1 MVLIPLYWIVITS
14 FKAQSDYY
22 QQNAFAPPSNP
33 TLDNYRLVLE
43 NDFVRYFVNS
53 VLVAVGTTVPDR
65 VVLALMAAYA
75 IVRGAHSKWL
85 RRVQGLFL
93 MGLAIP
99 LQAAII
105 PIYLVIIKLGLYDS
119 LAAIAIPS
127 IAFAIPLAVLVLTNF
142 LRDVP
147 RDLFESMRLDGAS
160 EWTMLWRLAFPLTR
174 PAMVTV
180 AVYTGVTVW
189 NGFLLPLVA
198 DPEPRAS
205 GRCRWRCGAS
215 RASSRSTSRRCWP
228 PWCSSTVPI
237 VVLYTIGRRQLVSGL
252 ERGLQQVV
260 GQPTR
265 CRSYPGRSAGW
276 ARSSR
281 RAAAGCRRAG
291 RRAASA
297 RRGDRAPVRVGPW
310 W

>member
-1 MVLIPLYWIVITS
+1 MTALLGATVDEPGRAAEAQTSRPSRPRLGRTQLAGRSGRLVLAGRGPGPALLDRDHQLQGS
-14 FKAQSDYY
+14 QSDYY

-43 NDFVRYFVNS
+43 NDFVHYFVNS
-53 VLVAVGTTVPDR
+53 VVVAVGTTVPT

-75 IVRGAHSKWL
+75 IVRGAHSRWL
-85 RRVQGLFL
+85 RRIHGLFL

-127 IAFAIPLAVLVLTNF
+127 VAFAIPLAVLVLTNF

-147 RDLFESMRLDGAS
+147 RDLFESMRLDGAN

-180 AVYTGVTVW
+180 AIYTGVTVW
-189 NGFLLPLVA
+189 NGFLLPLVLTQS
-198 DPEPRAS
+198 PEQRTMPLAVWSFQGQFQVNVPAVLAS
-205 GRCRWRCGAS
+205 VVL
-215 RASSRSTSRRCWP
+215 
-228 PWCSSTVPI
+228 STVPI
-237 VVLYTIGRRQLVSGL
+237 LVLYTIGRRQLVSGL
-252 ERGLQQVV
+252 SEGF
-260 GQPTR
+260 
-265 CRSYPGRSAGW
+265 SK
-276 ARSSR
+276 
-281 RAAAGCRRAG
+281 
-291 RRAASA
+291 
-297 RRGDRAPVRVGPW
+297 
-310 W
+310 

>member
-1 MVLIPLYWIVITS
+1 MTALLGASVDDRTQKVARPSPRHTPRGWGGRNWAAGVAGWFWLAVVIIPLYWIVITS
-14 FKAQSDYY
+14 FKASSDYY

-33 TLDNYRLVLE
+33 TLDNYRLVLQ
-43 NDFVRYFVNS
+43 NDFVHYFFNS
-53 VLVAVGTTVPDR
+53 VVVAVGTTVPT

-75 IVRGAHSKWL
+75 IVRGAHSRLLKGI
-85 RRVQGLFL
+85 QSLFL

-105 PIYLVIIKLGLYDS
+105 PVYLLIIKLGLYDS

-127 IAFAIPLAVLVLTNF
+127 VAFAIPLAVLVLTNF

-147 RDLFESMRLDGAS
+147 RDLFESMRLDGAN

-189 NGFLLPLVA
+189 NGFLLPLVLTQSPDERTMPLA
-198 DPEPRAS
+198 VWSFQGQFQVNVPAVLAS
-205 GRCRWRCGAS
+205 VVL
-215 RASSRSTSRRCWP
+215 
-228 PWCSSTVPI
+228 STVPI

-252 ERGLQQVV
+252 SEGF
-260 GQPTR
+260 
-265 CRSYPGRSAGW
+265 SK
-276 ARSSR
+276 
-281 RAAAGCRRAG
+281 
-291 RRAASA
+291 
-297 RRGDRAPVRVGPW
+297 
-310 W
+310 

>member
-43 NDFVRYFVNS
+43 NDFLHYFVNS
-53 VLVAVGTTVPDR
+53 VLVAVGTTIPT

-75 IVRGAHSKWL
+75 IVRGAHSRLLK
-85 RRVQGLFL
+85 RVQGLFL

-147 RDLFESMRLDGAS
+147 RDLFESMRLDGAN

-180 AVYTGVTVW
+180 AIYTGVTVW
-189 NGFLLPLVA
+189 NGFLLPLVLTQSPDRRTMPLA
-198 DPEPRAS
+198 VWSFQGQFQVNVPAVLAS
-205 GRCRWRCGAS
+205 VVL
-215 RASSRSTSRRCWP
+215 
-228 PWCSSTVPI
+228 STVPI

-252 ERGLQQVV
+252 SEGF
-260 GQPTR
+260 
-265 CRSYPGRSAGW
+265 SK
-276 ARSSR
+276 
-281 RAAAGCRRAG
+281 
-291 RRAASA
+291 
-297 RRGDRAPVRVGPW
+297 
-310 W
+310 

>member
-1 MVLIPLYWIVITS
+1 MATLLDVTVDEPTRRVAPTGPQRTPRGWGGRNWLGGLAGWCWLAVVIIPLYWIVITS
-14 FKAQSDYY
+14 FKASSDYY
-22 QQNAFAPPSNP
+22 QQNAFAPPAAP
-33 TLDNYRLVLE
+33 TLDNYRLVIE
-43 NDFVRYFVNS
+43 NDFVHYFVNS
-53 VLVAVGTTVPDR
+53 VVVAVGTTVPT

-75 IVRGAHSKWL
+75 IVRGAHSGLLK
-85 RRVQGLFL
+85 RVHSLFL

-105 PIYLVIIKLGLYDS
+105 PVYLMIIKLGLYDS

-127 IAFAIPLAVLVLTNF
+127 VAFAIPLAVLVLTNF

-189 NGFLLPLVA
+189 NGFLLPLVLTQSPDQRTMPLA
-198 DPEPRAS
+198 VWSFQGQFQVNVPAVLAS
-205 GRCRWRCGAS
+205 VVL
-215 RASSRSTSRRCWP
+215 STI
-228 PWCSSTVPI
+228 PI

-252 ERGLQQVV
+252 SEGF
-260 GQPTR
+260 GK
-265 CRSYPGRSAGW
+265 
-276 ARSSR
+276 
-281 RAAAGCRRAG
+281 
-291 RRAASA
+291 
-297 RRGDRAPVRVGPW
+297 
-310 W
+310 

>member
-1 MVLIPLYWIVITS
+1 ML
-14 FKAQSDYY
+14 Q
-22 QQNAFAPPSNP
+22 
-33 TLDNYRLVLE
+33 
-43 NDFVRYFVNS
+43 NDFLHYFVNS
-53 VLVAVGTTVPDR
+53 VVVAVGTTVPT

-75 IVRGAHSKWL
+75 IVRGAHSRLLK
-85 RRVQGLFL
+85 RIQGLFL

-147 RDLFESMRLDGAS
+147 RDLFESMRLDGAN

-189 NGFLLPLVA
+189 NGFLLPLVLTQS
-198 DPEPRAS
+198 PERRTMPLAVWSFQGQFQVNVPAVLAS
-205 GRCRWRCGAS
+205 VVL
-215 RASSRSTSRRCWP
+215 
-228 PWCSSTVPI
+228 STVPI
-237 VVLYTIGRRQLVSGL
+237 LVLYTIGRRQLVSGL
-252 ERGLQQVV
+252 SEGF
-260 GQPTR
+260 
-265 CRSYPGRSAGW
+265 SK
-276 ARSSR
+276 
-281 RAAAGCRRAG
+281 
-291 RRAASA
+291 
-297 RRGDRAPVRVGPW
+297 
-310 W
+310 